1 MAGIFLCALVAVS
14 SVIAQDSATRTVNGG
29 VLNGRAISLPKPEYP
44 AEAKKDGAEGA
55 IAVTITIDEKGNV
68 TSAVAAL
75 DYQTVHKT
83 GEGDTP
89 EAKPAHPLLRE
100 ASEKAAM
107 GAKFAPTQLDG
118 QPVKVTGVII
128 YNFVTS
134 HSTDACDGN
143 SFKVLNGGV
152 LNGKAT
158 SLPTPVYPPAA
169 KTVGAGG
176 TVSVQVAID
185 ETGNV
190 ISAEAVSGHPL
201 LRLAATE
208 ATRQAKFSPTFLSG
222 LPVMVTGV
230 ITFNFVA
237 PAKPDDK

>member
-1 MAGIFLCALVAVS
+1 MVVATVVWVVVAGVGLV
-14 SVIAQDSATRTVNGG
+14 
-29 VLNGRAISLPKPEYP
+29 
-44 AEAKKDGAEGA
+44 
-55 IAVTITIDEKGNV
+55 
-68 TSAVAAL
+68 
-75 DYQTVHKT
+75 
-83 GEGDTP
+83 
-89 EAKPAHPLLRE
+89 
-100 ASEKAAM
+100 
-107 GAKFAPTQLDG
+107 
-118 QPVKVTGVII
+118 
-128 YNFVTS
+128 
-134 HSTDACDGN
+134 
-143 SFKVLNGGV
+143 
-152 LNGKAT
+152 
-158 SLPTPVYPPAA
+158 
-169 KTVGAGG
+169 TVGAGG